1 MAGKRRERSGQ
12 RRIRGFAV
20 SIGVAAF
27 FLGFAAFISWLAP
40 VHVLELRREEE
51 GRIRADIGQRLLVV
65 IPLQTRTLD
74 GVTGVSTRR
83 YAPPAYVNPDEPTAV
98 VRPEEQGFLVLEAAH
113 GSTETSISPVDLEDA
128 ERSVRQ
134 FLSGSDAR
142 LHRRLVSNW
151 KFGVLVAMLV
161 AAPGVFILLAA
172 AWDVVQGF
180 GARRRSERPAQG

>member
-83 YAPPAYVNPDEPTAV
+83 YAPPAYVNPDEPTA
-98 VRPEEQGFLVLEAAH
+98 RGPTRGAGLP
-113 GSTETSISPVDLEDA
+113 GSRGRAWFNGDLD
-128 ERSVRQ
+128 
-134 FLSGSDAR
+134 F
-142 LHRRLVSNW
+142 
-151 KFGVLVAMLV
+151 
-161 AAPGVFILLAA
+161 PG
-172 AWDVVQGF
+172 
-180 GARRRSERPAQG
+180 